1 MPFCPSCGREVEE
14 EDRFCP
20 SCGHVLPVEIAEE
33 PVPEAERAGAHFER
47 EGALI
52 KHLRPG
58 ERMLWSGK
66 PIKLAF
72 LFSGLG
78 AGFFGPIV
86 MVPIV
91 LAFFGLWAAMFA
103 MTGGAPYL
111 FVSFF
116 ILIVILAAA
125 GSPMWQLMRYR
136 NTEYM
141 ITNQRLITQTGA
153 VGLDTR
159 FVDLDKVQEVY
170 VKVGLMD
177 KMFGTGSVI
186 VVTAGFVPIAPTRQ
200 GVLVRPSLEALRE
213 PYEVQKILQEA
224 TGETRA

>member
-1 MPFCPSCGREVEE
+1 MPFCLSCGREVGE

-20 SCGHVLPVEIAEE
+20 SCGQVLPIEVAEE
-33 PVPEAERAGAHFER
+33 QVLEAERAVAPFER
-47 EGALI
+47 DGALV
-52 KHLRPG
+52 KHLGPG
-58 ERMLWSGK
+58 ERVLWSGK
-66 PIKLAF
+66 PVKLAF
-72 LFSGLG
+72 LFSGSG

-91 LAFFGLWAAMFA
+91 LAFFGLWAATFA
-103 MTGGAPYL
+103 MTGGAPYFVL
-111 FVSFF
+111 FFV
-116 ILIVILAAA
+116 LIVILAAV

-136 NTEYM
+136 NTKYM

-177 KMFGTGSVI
+177 KVFGTGSVI
-186 VVTAGFVPIAPTRQ
+186 VVTAGFVPIASTRQ

-213 PYEVQKILQEA
+213 PYEVQRILQEA
-224 TGETRA
+224 IG